1 MIYLDSSAVVKL
13 VIAEDESDAL
23 RRFLA
28 TARRRAS
35 SEILLTEAMRAVRRR
50 EAERDSE
57 AAEAQLAQLEAILD
71 GFHLWR
77 LDRHVLTEASRIE
90 PLSLRALDA
99 LHIACALQ
107 MPPLDAFISY
117 DARQLRAAARVGLP
131 TASPGAA

>member
-23 RRFLA
+23 ERFLA
-28 TARRRAS
+28 TARRWAS
-35 SEILLTEAMRAVRRR
+35 SEVLLTEAMRAVRRR
-50 EAERDSE
+50 EAAGDSE
-57 AAEAQLAQLEAILD
+57 AAEAQLEAILG

-77 LDRHVLTEASRIE
+77 LDRHVLTEAARIE

-117 DARQLRAAARVGLP
+117 DARQLRAAARAGLP